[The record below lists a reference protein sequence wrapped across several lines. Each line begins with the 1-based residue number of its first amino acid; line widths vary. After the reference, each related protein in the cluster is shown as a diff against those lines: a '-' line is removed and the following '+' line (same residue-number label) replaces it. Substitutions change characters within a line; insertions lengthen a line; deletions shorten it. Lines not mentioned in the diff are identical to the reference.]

1 MTYKKIIS
9 VFSAFLFIMLSMATN
24 VFAAKEDMFVSA
36 ETAEEMRADMAGAD
50 NSSFGFV
57 FGAYDVLF
65 DYSHAFPLYALDN
78 ANPESAEK
86 PSDMMREVGI
96 YYAPQYNRDG
106 KFNLFAAFIKKDGK
120 WELCGS
126 AGDDT
131 LYDIITFN
139 SEFSERIS
147 SYPEIY
153 MIDFTGMEIGGIL
166 LVSEG
171 EETFFDLRRYRM
183 GFSDYEEYTDEL
195 FINGDDF
202 LDMSRKNYEKW
213 KDLPPDSAGG
223 GGGSDFMY
231 DEITEDTTPDDNPTP
246 EEDVEYVDFTSDSSE
261 EQTIQ
266 PADETAASDSADN
279 DTENSDEA
287 AGSGK
292 DVNAAENPQTGNFPF
307 KALAASFALTALTA
321 FAVGKARH

>member
-9 VFSAFLFIMLSMATN
+9 VFSALLFIVLSMATN

-36 ETAEEMRADMAGAD
+36 ETAEEMRADMVGAD

-57 FGAYDVLF
+57 FGAYSVSF
-65 DYSHAFPLYALDN
+65 DYSHAFPTYAFDN

-86 PSDMMREVGI
+86 PSDMLRPLGVYMV
-96 YYAPQYNRDG
+96 PQYNKDG
-106 KFNLFAAFIKKDGK
+106 KFNRFAAFIKKDGK
-120 WELCGS
+120 WEVCGS
-126 AGDDT
+126 MGDDT

-147 SYPEIY
+147 SYSEIY
-153 MIDFTGMEIGGIL
+153 LLDFTGFEMGGIL
-166 LVSEG
+166 LVSG
-171 EETFFDLRRYRM
+171 DEEVFFDLRRYRM

-213 KDLPPDSAGG
+213 KNLPPESAG

-246 EEDVEYVDFTSDSSE
+246 EDEVEYVDFTADSSE
-261 EQTIQ
+261 EQTAQ
-266 PADETAASDSADN
+266 PADETAVPDSADN